1 MLLSQFLLTFVQ
13 TQKELFLFFITKLV
27 TILMLIVSPRD
38 HLRDVPWQDV
48 FKLGAFADGV

>member
-27 TILMLIVSPRD
+27 TILMLIVSPCD

-48 FKLGAFADGV
+48 FKLGAFADGA

>member
-48 FKLGAFADGV
+48 FKLGAFADGA